1 MLFRPVVRFGKF
13 PLQKHP
19 KRRGPF
25 TFQHDLPKTLCK
37 RYGSMLFALS
47 QKTRR
52 DFACLFDLF
61 AKFGYP
67 KSDRPISFPGTS
79 SGRVIAQGLFR
90 YSWKHSL
97 QFGQLIFCHDKFLT
111 GFSRVVQPYNRQPSF

>member
-1 MLFRPVVRFGKF
+1 ML
-13 PLQKHP
+13 L
-19 KRRGPF
+19 
-25 TFQHDLPKTLCK
+25 
-37 RYGSMLFALS
+37 ALS

-67 KSDRPISFPGTS
+67 KSDWLISFPRTS

-90 YSWKHSL
+90 YSWKLCL
-97 QFGQLIFCHDKFLT
+97 QFGQ
-111 GFSRVVQPYNRQPSF
+111 

>member
-1 MLFRPVVRFGKF
+1 ML
-13 PLQKHP
+13 L
-19 KRRGPF
+19 
-25 TFQHDLPKTLCK
+25 
-37 RYGSMLFALS
+37 ALS

-61 AKFGYP
+61 AKFEYP

-90 YSWKHSL
+90 YSWKHSF